1 MIFNIYYINIAK
13 VYEISMMIDNVQI
26 TSIVNEKSKSKETT
40 RRTNVGVSVDYLS
53 QIKASMGV
61 NKEDKLSSANKII
74 ESIEIKTT
82 KSVLLRKIIA
92 KSKNPTSFEK
102 MNEGDLIKLDS
113 IQLNL
118 HNEMELRQVKM
129 LTDGALKGFNYEGL
143 EINNLINS
151 VLKDYS
157 YVLTGYLG
165 DEPLIIKIPMQFE
178 NEFENLYNIDD
189 LLIGNITLIGIY
201 KKKIKKSAIKNTF
214 N

>member
-201 KKKIKKSAIKNTF
+201 KRK
-214 N
+214 

>member
-1 MIFNIYYINIAK
+1 
-13 VYEISMMIDNVQI
+13 
-26 TSIVNEKSKSKETT
+26 
-40 RRTNVGVSVDYLS
+40 
-53 QIKASMGV
+53 
-61 NKEDKLSSANKII
+61 
-74 ESIEIKTT
+74 
-82 KSVLLRKIIA
+82 
-92 KSKNPTSFEK
+92 
-102 MNEGDLIKLDS
+102 
-113 IQLNL
+113 
-118 HNEMELRQVKM
+118 VKM

>member
-1 MIFNIYYINIAK
+1 
-13 VYEISMMIDNVQI
+13 MMIDNVQI